1 MTFRS
6 LSIAVMSIWGT
17 HGAVW
22 VLARSVF
29 CRSLAVCCNV
39 CGMVWGLCPSPEH
52 LQHSSTSLTSPSI
65 PRENTHGNTA
75 WTCSRTD
82 FLRAESRHTRFNMN
96 SPVGG
101 NKRRVI
107 IEEKKKAKC
116 TIYKISQHQNFQ
128 WKIIK
133 TDNTLSAYLEGLI
146 SCTLSSEV
154 MFLQRQVEGS
164 SCPGWCLCYQRQT
177 WWHQK
182 NAPLY
187 KCRKK

>member
-39 CGMVWGLCPSPEH
+39 CGMVWGLCPSPEL

-65 PRENTHGNTA
+65 PRENTQGNTA
-75 WTCSRTD
+75 CTRSRTD

-96 SPVGG
+96 SPVGE

-107 IEEKKKAKC
+107 IGIKKPNVQYTKYLRIR
-116 TIYKISQHQNFQ
+116 TYQS
-128 WKIIK
+128 IK
-133 TDNTLSAYLEGLI
+133 TDHTTLSAYLEGLI
-146 SCTLSSEV
+146 SCKLSSEV

-182 NAPLY
+182 NVPLY
-187 KCRKK
+187 MCRKK

>member
-29 CRSLAVCCNV
+29 CRSLAVCCKV
-39 CGMVWGLCPSPEH
+39 CGMVWGLCPSPEL

-75 WTCSRTD
+75 WTRSRTD

-96 SPVGG
+96 SPVGET
-101 NKRRVI
+101 K
-107 IEEKKKAKC
+107 EKWSLGEKN
-116 TIYKISQHQNFQ
+116 YKNIRTFNYKS
-128 WKIIK
+128 IK
-133 TDNTLSAYLEGLI
+133 TAHTTLSAYLEGLI
-146 SCTLSSEV
+146 SGKPSSEV

-177 WWHQK
+177 WWHQR
-182 NAPLY
+182 NVPLF